1 MSLLKLISYF
11 VYPKKRA
18 NLFEMRKKIKL
29 LTSNLKMFIT
39 DSGSSLPGML
49 ADVNKF
55 ISKQQTNIGEFKE
68 IYSST
73 V

>member
-1 MSLLKLISYF
+1 
-11 VYPKKRA
+11 
-18 NLFEMRKKIKL
+18 
-29 LTSNLKMFIT
+29 MFIT

-55 ISKQQTNIGEFKE
+55 ISKQQKNIGEFKE